1 MVMIMSKRPSR
12 LRRTISDLPSER
24 GLTLVE
30 MVIVVSVLGV
40 VLAFATKSF
49 ISLQAA
55 ATGDRLRLQ
64 NLEQA
69 RFLIDVVSKDIRT
82 ATRLSSS
89 TSPFDVGATSLGL
102 PAAPAP
108 GAGNGTAPPYVS
120 GTEVWFYGNLN
131 LNTTNPDPCP
141 SIVHLYLDTTA
152 SPTVLKEQVL
162 AAAAGGTP
170 PSCTYTGSYT
180 TRTEATY
187 VTNTSALPIF
197 TYYYSD
203 GSGNPAA
210 FSIAQTP
217 LSAANGLLVNA
228 VGLSLSVKEGTNPT
242 VPATTLI
249 NRARLPNVYFNPA
262 EA

>member
-1 MVMIMSKRPSR
+1 MGRVMPKRPSP
-12 LRRTISDLPSER
+12 LRRRTPDLSSER

-40 VLAFATKSF
+40 VMAFATKSF

-69 RFLIDVVSKDIRT
+69 RFLIDNVSKDIRT

-89 TSPFDVGATSLGL
+89 TSPFDVGATGLGL
-102 PAAPAP
+102 PTAPAP
-108 GAGNGTAPPYVS
+108 GAGNGTAPPYAS

-131 LNTTNPDPCP
+131 LNTSSPDPCP

-152 SPTVLKEQVL
+152 NPTVLKEQVL
-162 AAAAGGTP
+162 AAQPGGTP
-170 PSCTYTGSYT
+170 PTCTYTGSYT

-187 VTNTSALPIF
+187 VTNTAAAPIF

-203 GSGNPAA
+203 GTGNPAA

-217 LSAANGLLVNA
+217 LSATNGLLVNA
-228 VGLSLSVKEGTNPT
+228 VGLSLSVKEGSNPT
-242 VPATTLI
+242 VPSTTLV
-249 NRARLPNVYFNPA
+249 NRARLPNVFFNPA
-262 EA
+262 DA